1 MAVFMD
7 ELREKESLLSDEIV
21 TMNRKIN
28 ANNNFAGT
36 ARAFGT
42 SSYNQVGKTEL
53 KRAQGNFLLKMA
65 LLSCI
70 YRLLL
75 TTKT

>member
-1 MAVFMD
+1 MLKLTIDKMAVFMD

-42 SSYNQVGKTEL
+42 SSYNQVGK
-53 KRAQGNFLLKMA
+53 
-65 LLSCI
+65 
-70 YRLLL
+70 
-75 TTKT
+75 

>member
-42 SSYNQVGKTEL
+42 SSYNQVGK
-53 KRAQGNFLLKMA
+53 
-65 LLSCI
+65 
-70 YRLLL
+70 
-75 TTKT
+75 